1 MQTRACVR
9 ARHTHTHT
17 HTHRGFPAPELAKRL
32 WGDFWFNEETRRFQ
46 RTAPGSGAPRSF
58 VQFVLEPLY
67 KLMSQG
73 VGEAPHELEQTLAE
87 LSMSFKR
94 SQLTTDAKPLL
105 RSIMS
110 AFFDGQSGFV
120 DMCVRHLPSPLLA
133 TAGKVEVNYTG
144 DLNSELAKGMRQC
157 KADAPLCLHM
167 VSSCHQPGC

>member
-1 MQTRACVR
+1 MVQRRDAQVPADGATYMYIR
-9 ARHTHTHT
+9 THTHIYIHIRT
-17 HTHRGFPAPELAKRL
+17 HTQH
-32 WGDFWFNEETRRFQ
+32 THRFQ